1 MAPNRFS
8 IAPVGEFYRDLLEID
23 SWINGRT
30 AATHATSL
38 LCAELQDRESAI
50 RERVAYL
57 AMKRGISPDE
67 LWQQILKGDAETL
80 NVGEFLDPKAEA

>member
-1 MAPNRFS
+1 MIKTMIKAMIKHLI
-8 IAPVGEFYRDLLEID
+8 IAFWV
-23 SWINGRT
+23 GRT

-38 LCAELQDRESAI
+38 LCAELQGREPAI

-57 AMKRGISPDE
+57 AMKRGTSPDE

-80 NVGEFLDPKAEA
+80 NVGEFLGPQTET